1 MRLPVFSLK
10 TEFLTNQIN
19 IVMNVIHEVGGYVFL
34 IMTDNLS
41 VNQKMFKVY
50 HKENPGTAIYS
61 IRHPI
66 HNPIF
71 DTLFTLYD
79 MPHCFKNIRNN
90 WVSEPSQTLEF
101 VEPITQKV
109 HQAKWKD
116 LVQIYHDEC
125 NPLIKETKLSYAAL
139 YSTNFE
145 KQNCSWNATYSTRK
159 LLQQLR
165 KEILLIQRYFC

>member
-19 IVMNVIHEVGGYVFL
+19 IVMNIIHEVGGYVFL

-50 HKENPGTAIYS
+50 HKENPSTAIYS

-66 HNPIF
+66 HNQIF

-90 WVSEPSQTLEF
+90 WVTEPSQTLEF

-125 NPLIKETKLSYAAL
+125 NPIIKETKLSYAAFVF
-139 YSTNFE
+139 NQF
-145 KQNCSWNATYSTRK
+145 
-159 LLQQLR
+159 
-165 KEILLIQRYFC
+165 

>member
-1 MRLPVFSLK
+1 MINPSMGAPAFVAHLLPVFSLK

-19 IVMNVIHEVGGYVFL
+19 IVMNVKHEVGGYVFL

-41 VNQKMFKVY
+41 VHQKMFKVY
-50 HKENPGTAIYS
+50 HKENPSTAIYS
-61 IRHPI
+61 IRH
-66 HNPIF
+66 PIF

-90 WVSEPSQTLEF
+90 WVTEPSQTLEF

-116 LVQIYHDEC
+116 LMQIREVSS
-125 NPLIKETKLSYAAL
+125 ILSHVH
-139 YSTNFE
+139 
-145 KQNCSWNATYSTRK
+145 
-159 LLQQLR
+159 
-165 KEILLIQRYFC
+165 ILHF

>member
-1 MRLPVFSLK
+1 MGNINPSMGAPAFVARLLPVFSLK

-19 IVMNVIHEVGGYVFL
+19 IVMNVEVGGYVFL

-50 HKENPGTAIYS
+50 HKENPSTAIYS
-61 IRHPI
+61 IRHPSI
-66 HNPIF
+66 HNQIF

-79 MPHCFKNIRNN
+79 MPYCFKNIRNN
-90 WVSEPSQTLEF
+90 WVTEPSQALEF

-116 LVQIYHDEC
+116 LVQTYHDEC
-125 NPLIKETKLSYAAL
+125 NSIIKETKLPYAAL
-139 YSTNFE
+139 YPTNFE
-145 KQNCSWNATYSTRK
+145 KEK
-159 LLQQLR
+159 VQLA
-165 KEILLIQRYFC
+165 CT

>member
-1 MRLPVFSLK
+1 
-10 TEFLTNQIN
+10 
-19 IVMNVIHEVGGYVFL
+19 MNVIHEVGGYVFL
-34 IMTDNLS
+34 IMTANLS

-50 HKENPGTAIYS
+50 HKENPSTAIYS

-66 HNPIF
+66 QNPIF

-90 WVSEPSQTLEF
+90 WVTEPSQTLEF

-125 NPLIKETKLSYAAL
+125 NSIMKETKLSYAAL
-139 YSTNFE
+139 YPTNFE
-145 KQNCSWNATYSTRK
+145 RQKVQLAFDIFNEKTVAALEKRNLVDTAIF
-159 LLQQLR
+159 LL
-165 KEILLIQRYFC
+165 KW